1 MRIDDFSEIVLI
13 QMKRKNLKM
22 KDLAK
27 LIGKSSVY
35 TKQVID
41 GVQYGPKAQE
51 YKKQIAEYLGIVLA
65 SE

>member
-1 MRIDDFSEIVLI
+1 MRIEEFSEIALI

-22 KDLAK
+22 KDIAN

-41 GVQYGPKAQE
+41 GVQDGPKAQE